1 MPLHQGALVVSELE
15 QLNVCDLEQVE
26 GMSPELAA
34 RANSGCQP
42 SLSVLACRPC
52 YEDREQLQGGKAVL
66 QPTSCY
72 YY

>member
-1 MPLHQGALVVSELE
+1 M
-15 QLNVCDLEQVE
+15 CDLEQAE
-26 GMSPELAA
+26 GMFPELVA

-42 SLSVLACRPC
+42 LLSVLASRPC